1 MNRAAFYAAMR
12 PVIGPLNQ
20 SQVDGFESLLDH
32 AEVAETPLHHLAY
45 ILATT
50 WHETA
55 FRMQPIAEFG
65 KGRGRAYGKPAG
77 PYGHKYYGRGYVQL
91 TWLSNY
97 ERASD
102 ELGPDFVRFPDL
114 VMKPGHAAMILFH
127 GMAEGWF
134 TGKKLS
140 DFINANRVDYRG
152 ARKIINGT
160 DRAEKIAGYARSY
173 EHALRAAG
181 YLNPTEKLTCSPA

>member
-12 PVIGPLNQ
+12 PVIGPLNHP
-20 SQVDGFESLLDH
+20 QVDGFEAILDA
-32 AEVAETPLHHLAY
+32 AEGLKTPLHHLAY
-45 ILATT
+45 MLATA

-55 FRMQPIAEFG
+55 FRMQPIEEFG
-65 KGRGRAYGKPAG
+65 KGRGKQYGKPAG
-77 PYGHKYYGRGYVQL
+77 PFGQRYYGRGYVQL

-97 ERASD
+97 EKAQA
-102 ELGPDFVRFPDL
+102 ELGVDL
-114 VMKPGHAAMILFH
+114 VQSPHLALQPDIAAEIMFT

-160 DRAEKIAGYARSY
+160 DRAEKIAGYARSF
-173 EHALRAAG
+173 EHALKAAG
-181 YLNPTEKLTCSPA
+181 YLNPSQEKH